1 MTDKKIETA
10 HTAAPQPGATTP
22 AKPANSEPNART
34 NKKPRSALV
43 PALAVAVVLVAGLGG
58 AVWYQQQAFQQSGAD
73 LLTRVQRNA
82 ATTDQALQQ
91 GKQALGLAQQQ
102 ADHISRLEQELRTA
116 KNQIGGLEQAFQL
129 LTDSGSDLVLIN
141 DIDHLVTIAQQQL
154 QLGGNVANAV
164 ISLETAQA
172 QLARAN
178 RPGLASLLQT
188 INGDLDRLRAAS
200 TIDIAL
206 LSTRLDELASLVSHA
221 PLLVPDDAHPETV
234 ASAAMT
240 PEPSSSAP
248 VATTVDPNA
257 PWWQRSLDQAGT
269 WTHEAWDTLGK
280 EFGQLVS
287 IRRVDDATALLLS
300 PEQATQLR
308 ENLRLRIMTAQLAL
322 MMRQPGVWTTETAS
336 LVKALE
342 TRFDQQSPQSRKAVT
357 MARQMADTNIDVK
370 LPTVNNSLQALE
382 ALREASAKEAQSTD
396 TPAPAAND
404 ATSSAPDAQV
414 PGTPE
419 AAPATED
426 KPQSD
431 TTPDADTNSSQ
442 PQTTPQ
448 NQSSPDS
455 LAEPGPAGTDAHT
468 QAMSGVDLSSGLA
481 PAAGIQ
487 G

>member
-10 HTAAPQPGATTP
+10 QTAAPQAGPKTP
-22 AKPANSEPNART
+22 DRPASSAPDVSR

-43 PALAVAVVLVAGLGG
+43 PALAVAVILVAGLGG

-82 ATTDQALQQ
+82 ANTDQALQQ
-91 GKQALGLAQQQ
+91 GKQALGLVQQQ
-102 ADHISRLEQELRTA
+102 ADHISRLEQELRSA

-206 LSTRLDELASLVSHA
+206 MSTRLDELAGLVSQA

-234 ASAAMT
+234 ASAAAAA
-240 PEPSSSAP
+240 PAPSSSAP
-248 VATTVDPNA
+248 VAVVDPNA
-257 PWWQRSLDQAGT
+257 PWWQRGLDQAGI
-269 WTHEAWDTLGK
+269 WTHEAWDTLGR

-322 MMRQPGVWTTETAS
+322 MMHQPGVWKTEMDS
-336 LVKALE
+336 VVKALE
-342 TRFDQQSPQSRKAVT
+342 SRFDQQSAQSRKAVN
-357 MARQMADTNIDVK
+357 MARQMADTDIDVK

-382 ALREASAKEAQSTD
+382 ALREAGAKEAQTTD
-396 TPAPAAND
+396 APVPAAND
-404 ATSSAPDAQV
+404 AVPYNNGATPPAAVVAPDAAPEPDTNSAQPQEQSAPD
-414 PGTPE
+414 
-419 AAPATED
+419 
-426 KPQSD
+426 
-431 TTPDADTNSSQ
+431 SQ
-442 PQTTPQ
+442 
-448 NQSSPDS
+448 
-455 LAEPGPAGTDAHT
+455 AEPGPAGADTNT
-468 QAMSGVDLSSGLA
+468 QASSGTGLSSGLA
-481 PAAGIQ
+481 FAASLQ

>member
-1 MTDKKIETA
+1 MTDKKIETEQ
-10 HTAAPQPGATTP
+10 TAASKAEAPTP
-22 AKPANSEPNART
+22 AKPANGQSDIRA
-34 NKKPRSALV
+34 NKKPRSAMV
-43 PALAVAVVLVAGLGG
+43 PALAVAVILVAGLGG

-82 ATTDQALQQ
+82 ASTERALQQ
-91 GKQALGLAQQQ
+91 GQQALGLVQQQ
-102 ADHISRLEQELRTA
+102 ADHISRLEQELATA
-116 KNQIGGLEQAFQL
+116 RNQISGLEQAFQL

-178 RPGLASLLQT
+178 RSGLASLLQT

-206 LSTRLDELASLVSHA
+206 MSTRLDELASLVSQA

-234 ASAAMT
+234 ASSAAAV
-240 PEPSSSAP
+240 PKAESSDAA
-248 VATTVDPNA
+248 VAITDPNA
-257 PWWQRSLDQAGT
+257 TWWQRGLDQAGQ
-269 WTHEAWDTLGK
+269 WTTEAWGTLGK

-322 MMRQPGVWTTETAS
+322 MMHQPGVWTTETAS

-342 TRFDQQSPQSRKAVT
+342 TRFDQQSPQSRKALT
-357 MARQMADTNIDVK
+357 MARQMADTDIDVK
-370 LPTVNNSLQALE
+370 LPTVDNSLQALE
-382 ALREASAKEAQSTD
+382 ALREAGAKEAQ
-396 TPAPAAND
+396 
-404 ATSSAPDAQV
+404 APDASV
-414 PGTPE
+414 PATNDVVPDDTQEASPSTSESQAIDEPE
-419 AAPATED
+419 AGNNPPQ
-426 KPQSD
+426 PQSE
-431 TTPDADTNSSQ
+431 PDA
-442 PQTTPQ
+442 
-448 NQSSPDS
+448 
-455 LAEPGPAGTDAHT
+455 AGTDT
-468 QAMSGVDLSSGLA
+468 QEQALLSVNPSFALA
-481 PAAGIQ
+481 PAASTRG
-487 G
+487 

>member
-10 HTAAPQPGATTP
+10 QAAAPEAT
-22 AKPANSEPNART
+22 AKPTSNAPKASSH
-34 NKKPRSALV
+34 KKPGSALV
-43 PALAVAVVLVAGLGG
+43 PALAVAVILVAGLGG
-58 AVWYQQQAFQQSGAD
+58 AVWYQQQIFQQSGAD

-82 ATTDQALQQ
+82 ASTDQALKQ
-91 GKQALGLAQQQ
+91 GQQALGLVQQQ
-102 ADHISRLEQELRTA
+102 ADHISRLEQELRTT
-116 KNQIGGLEQAFQL
+116 KNQIASLEQAFQL
-129 LTDSGSDLVLIN
+129 LTDSGSDLVLMN

-206 LSTRLDELASLVSHA
+206 MSTRLDELASLVSQA

-234 ASAAMT
+234 VSAAAAAST
-240 PEPSSSAP
+240 SSSTSP
-248 VATTVDPNA
+248 VVSVDPNS
-257 PWWQRSLDQAGT
+257 PWWQRSLDQTGVWANQ
-269 WTHEAWDTLGK
+269 AWDTVTN
-280 EFGQLVS
+280 EFGQLLS

-308 ENLRLRIMTAQLAL
+308 EHLRLRIMTAQLAL
-322 MMRQPGVWTTETAS
+322 MMRQPGVWASETAS

-357 MARQMADTNIDVK
+357 MARQMADTDIDVK
-370 LPTVNNSLQALE
+370 LPTVDNSLQALE
-382 ALREASAKEAQSTD
+382 ALREDSAKEAQTAD
-396 TPAPAAND
+396 TPVPEMNPVQPQPAPQTEAVPD
-404 ATSSAPDAQV
+404 SEMELDSTSPD
-414 PGTPE
+414 TNPE
-419 AAPATED
+419 A
-426 KPQSD
+426 
-431 TTPDADTNSSQ
+431 N
-442 PQTTPQ
+442 
-448 NQSSPDS
+448 
-455 LAEPGPAGTDAHT
+455 T
-468 QAMSGVDLSSGLA
+468 QARFDVNQLSDLALA
-481 PAAGIQ
+481 ASVQ